1 MNCFFI
7 KNQAVLGTRIKVK
20 TLTGE
25 KEIDVKPS
33 TSHGDKMK
41 LKGLVMKKESKYKY
55 ILIIQ
60 ENQRVYDV

>member
-1 MNCFFI
+1 M
-7 KNQAVLGTRIKVK
+7 LGTRIKVK

-55 ILIIQ
+55 ILII
-60 ENQRVYDV
+60 